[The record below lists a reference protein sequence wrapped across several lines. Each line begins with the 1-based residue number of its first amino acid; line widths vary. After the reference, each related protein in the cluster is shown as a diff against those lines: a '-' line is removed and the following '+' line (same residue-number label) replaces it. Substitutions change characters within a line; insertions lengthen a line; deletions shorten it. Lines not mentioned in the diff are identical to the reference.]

1 MRCNKT
7 KGFVNVASEGKETN
21 KQTKE
26 KYNILLTYLVVHVPQ
41 ACVNKDLRPSRSLK
55 CIVTA
60 QRRHELA
67 YELAWKAGM
76 NLARKC

>member
-41 ACVNKDLRPSRSLK
+41 ACVNKDLDQ
-55 CIVTA
+55 A
-60 QRRHELA
+60 E
-67 YELAWKAGM
+67 AWNA
-76 NLARKC
+76 

>member
-7 KGFVNVASEGKETN
+7 KGFVNVASQGKETN

-41 ACVNKDLRPSRSLK
+41 ACVNKDLNQ
-55 CIVTA
+55 A
-60 QRRHELA
+60 EA
-67 YELAWKAGM
+67 
-76 NLARKC
+76 